1 VRQYEKP
8 VEINHDRIVCAHFD
22 CVWKNGWLGS
32 CYRYSSWFWNRDLK
46 YILTFEFIEYIF
58 L

>member
-22 CVWKNGWLGS
+22 CVWKNGWLVLLQI
-32 CYRYSSWFWNRDLK
+32 LK
-46 YILTFEFIEYIF
+46 LILKPR
-58 L
+58 LQVH